1 MLESALVPPQLSA
14 GPRPT
19 PATRVSLHGLDWL
32 NFFLAS
38 VQTGFGP
45 FLAVYL
51 TAHGWTQTDI
61 GVLLSI
67 SGALAL
73 LGQIPGGAAVDAARS
88 VRRLMAFA
96 IVCVAASAAF
106 IAVQSHFAL
115 VLASQVLHVIASCI
129 IGPGIAAL
137 SLGLV
142 GHDSLGERL
151 GRNARFSSVGAGL
164 AAALM
169 GAIGGWLS
177 TSAVFF
183 VTALLAGPAIV
194 ALSRIHER
202 EIDQREAHG
211 GVPDPSDARSAVS
224 LREIITNKSLLIFC
238 GCIMAFHLA
247 NSAMLPL
254 VAGMVTMRS
263 SQSAPVLIAACII
276 APQIVVAVASPWV
289 GRQAQLRGRR
299 LVFLIG
305 FIGLPIRGALFAF
318 VSDPHLLVVVQ
329 ILDGISAAVMGVL
342 TPLIV
347 ADLTRNTGHFNAALG
362 IIGTATAIGASLSPT
377 FAGYIA
383 DHSGN
388 TAAFLSLATIAIVG
402 LLLAW
407 LFLPETG
414 HGSKGFPYPDQA
426 QLRGQ

>member
-1 MLESALVPPQLSA
+1 VLIPPQSRVE
-14 GPRPT
+14 PVHI
-19 PATRVSLHGLDWL
+19 PATRASLHGLDWL

-45 FLAVYL
+45 FLSVYL

-67 SGALAL
+67 SGGLAL
-73 LGQIPGGAAVDAARS
+73 LGQFPGGAAIDAAPS
-88 VRRLMAFA
+88 VRRLMALA
-96 IVCVAASAAF
+96 IVCVAASATF
-106 IAVQSHFAL
+106 IAVQPNFIS
-115 VLASQVLHVIASCI
+115 VLSAQVLHVIASCI

-151 GRNARFSSVGAGL
+151 GRNARFSSVGAGI

-183 VTALLAGPAIV
+183 VTAILAGPAIL
-194 ALSRIHER
+194 ALSHIHER
-202 EIDQREAHG
+202 EVDLRDSHG
-211 GVPDPSDARSAVS
+211 GVPDPSDERSAVS
-224 LREIITNKSLLIFC
+224 LRNIITNKSLLIFC
-238 GCIMAFHLA
+238 ACLMFFHLA
-247 NSAMLPL
+247 NSAMMPL

-263 SQSAPVLIAACII
+263 SELASVLVAACII
-276 APQIVVAVASPWV
+276 APQIVVAVSSPWI

-299 LVFLIG
+299 LMFLIG
-305 FIGLPIRGALFAF
+305 FIGVPVRGALFAF
-318 VSDPHLLVVVQ
+318 VSDPHLLVAVQ
-329 ILDGISAAVMGVL
+329 VLDGISAAAMGVL

-362 IIGTATAIGASLSPT
+362 ILGTATGIGASLSPPL
-377 FAGYIA
+377 AGFIS
-383 DHSGN
+383 DHFGN
-388 TAAFLSLATIAIVG
+388 PAAFLTLAAIAIIG

-407 LFLPETG
+407 LFLPETRR
-414 HGSKGFPYPDQA
+414 SPTVA
-426 QLRGQ
+426 ASSN

>member
-1 MLESALVPPQLSA
+1 MRDSALVPSRLRA
-14 GPRPT
+14 GPGPT
-19 PATRVSLHGLDWL
+19 PATRASLRGLDGL

-45 FLAVYL
+45 FLSVYL
-51 TAHGWTQTDI
+51 TVHGWTQTDI
-61 GVLLSI
+61 GLLLSI
-67 SGALAL
+67 SGVLAL
-73 LGQIPGGAAVDAARS
+73 LGQFPGGAAVDAAPS
-88 VRRLMAFA
+88 VRRLMALA
-96 IVCVAASAAF
+96 IVCVAASATF
-106 IAVQSHFAL
+106 IAVQPDFIS
-115 VLASQVLHVIASCI
+115 VLAAQILHVIASCI

-142 GHDSLGERL
+142 GYESLGERL

-183 VTALLAGPAIV
+183 VTAFLAGPAIW
-194 ALSRIHER
+194 ALSHIHER
-202 EIDQREAHG
+202 EIDSREAHG
-211 GVPDPSDARSAVS
+211 GVPDPDDERSSVS
-224 LREIITNKSLLIFC
+224 LRQIVTNKSLLIFGAC
-238 GCIMAFHLA
+238 LMFFHLA

-263 SQSAPVLIAACII
+263 SQLAPVLIAACIVV
-276 APQIVVAVASPWV
+276 PQIVVALTSPWV

-299 LVFLIG
+299 LMFLVG

-318 VSDPHLLVVVQ
+318 VGDPHVLVVVQ
-329 ILDGISAAVMGVL
+329 ILDGISGAVMGVL

-362 IIGTATAIGASLSPT
+362 IIGTATGIGASLSPT
-377 FAGYIA
+377 FAGYIS
-383 DHSGN
+383 DHLG
-388 TAAFLSLATIAIVG
+388 TEVAFLSLAAIAVIG
-402 LLLAW
+402 LLLSW
-407 LFLPETG
+407 LLLPETR
-414 HGSKGFPYPDQA
+414 HSPEDSNTSK
-426 QLRGQ
+426 

>member
-1 MLESALVPPQLSA
+1 MLIPPQSRA
-14 GPRPT
+14 EPGHI
-19 PATRVSLHGLDWL
+19 PATRASLHGLDWL

-45 FLAVYL
+45 FLSVYL
-51 TAHGWTQTDI
+51 TAYGWTQTDI

-73 LGQIPGGAAVDAARS
+73 LGQFPGGAAVDAAPS

-96 IVCVAASAAF
+96 IVCVAASATF
-106 IAVQSHFAL
+106 IAVQPKFIS
-115 VLASQVLHVIASCI
+115 VLSAQILHVIASCI

-142 GHDSLGERL
+142 GHESLGERL
-151 GRNARFSSVGAGL
+151 GRNARFSSVGAGI

-183 VTALLAGPAIV
+183 VTAILAGPAIL
-194 ALSRIHER
+194 ALSHIHER
-202 EIDQREAHG
+202 EVDLRDSHG
-211 GVPDPSDARSAVS
+211 GVPDPKDARSAVS
-224 LREIITNKSLLIFC
+224 LREIVTNKSLLIFC
-238 GCIMAFHLA
+238 ACIMVFHLA

-254 VAGMVTMRS
+254 VAGVVTMRS
-263 SQSAPVLIAACII
+263 SQLAPVLIAACII

-299 LVFLIG
+299 LIFLFG

-318 VSDPHLLVVVQ
+318 VSDPYLLVAVQ
-329 ILDGISAAVMGVL
+329 ILDGVSGAVMGVL

-362 IIGTATAIGASLSPT
+362 IIGTATGIGASLSPT
-377 FAGYIA
+377 FAGYIS
-383 DHSGN
+383 DHFGN
-388 TAAFLSLATIAIVG
+388 QAAFLSLAAIAIVG
-402 LLLAW
+402 LLLTW
-407 LFLPETG
+407 LLLPETR
-414 HGSKGFPYPDQA
+414 HSPEESNTPK
-426 QLRGQ
+426 

>member
-1 MLESALVPPQLSA
+1 MLIPPQLRVEP
-14 GPRPT
+14 GLT
-19 PATRVSLHGLDWL
+19 PATHASLRGLDWL

-45 FLAVYL
+45 FLSVYL

-67 SGALAL
+67 SGVLAL
-73 LGQIPGGAAVDAARS
+73 LGQFPGGAAVDAAPS
-88 VRRLMAFA
+88 VRRVMALA
-96 IVCVAASAAF
+96 IVCVAASATF
-106 IAVQSHFAL
+106 IAVQPNFIS
-115 VLASQVLHVIASCI
+115 VLAAQILHVIASCI

-151 GRNARFSSVGAGL
+151 GRNARFSSIGAGI
-164 AAALM
+164 AAAMM

-183 VTALLAGPAIV
+183 VTAVLAGPAIL

-211 GVPDPSDARSAVS
+211 GEPDPSDGRSAVS
-224 LREIITNKSLLIFC
+224 LRVIITNKSLLIFC
-238 GCIMAFHLA
+238 VCLMFFHLA
-247 NSAMLPL
+247 NSAMMPL

-263 SQSAPVLIAACII
+263 SQLAPVLIAACII
-276 APQIVVAVASPWV
+276 APQIVVAVASPWI

-299 LVFLIG
+299 LMFLVG
-305 FIGLPIRGALFAF
+305 FIGVPVRGALFAF
-318 VSDPHLLVVVQ
+318 VSDPHLLVAVQ
-329 ILDGISAAVMGVL
+329 VLDGVSAAAMGVL

-362 IIGTATAIGASLSPT
+362 ILGTATGIGASLSPPL
-377 FAGYIA
+377 AGYIS
-383 DHSGN
+383 DHFGN
-388 TAAFLSLATIAIVG
+388 PAAFLSLAAIALIG

-407 LFLPETG
+407 LLLPETRRKEAT
-414 HGSKGFPYPDQA
+414 SPN
-426 QLRGQ
+426 